1 MALFQPTNVTPSN
14 FNGTGT
20 VDITDGMDVTWQVN
34 GNSPMVAYQ
43 IKIMQN
49 DTDSTEVYDSGKTT
63 ILPPFYGTDSRGNP
77 KVFSK
82 EITASELSTAGMENG
97 YENGYKLQITEWWGQ
112 SDEQSITQS
121 SASYFITRDKPTVTM
136 GIIPTQF
143 TFIRNTFTATYAQAQ
158 GDAIEW
164 SRWEIENV
172 DEAYGKVYDSGKIY
186 GAAELETTY
195 EGFFPTTQY
204 RIKCTVQ
211 TENGVEA
218 DTGWV
223 TFNTWYNA
231 GLYTARMAACPLCD
245 RDAVRVGVPK
255 NMFVLG
261 RSNGGGYSF
270 SGDITHKIITIGRT
284 TTITWS
290 GGIGE
295 TLNIGSG
302 VTYVVYGI
310 TWEPEAMPWHPMARF
325 YGNELDMGVWNS
337 TGGIYVT
344 INGKKVFT
352 ANTGAAGGI
361 EYAIAVTNS
370 AIRIG
375 YIKDGETTIES
386 AGLTPWQDKII
397 EDITIYGINDFFY
410 IWAFE
415 GDEPSSVDYIIST
428 RDNYPAYT
436 DMTQFMYTAQREDL
450 FTGDIATHDTNYLSI
465 YRDNPGNTIP
475 FHIADMPVGFTS
487 VLDYSA
493 ASQQTYAYKMYPLY
507 ANQYSDYNI
516 STIYKRIDVRP
527 LWWNYTVLTAYP
539 DSEGVYHVIDEYRF
553 ALDVASGAVGNNNSP
568 AMMQNFT
575 RYPTVQRTS
584 ANYRSGTLSAFIGK
598 VKDGQYADGI
608 DLMEELYALSTSNL
622 TKFLKTRKGDFMMI
636 EVSAPIAMQIGD
648 KFAVQ
653 PAKISLPWAEVGST
667 DGVSAV
673 GNCMMADAPF
683 FYGDLITGELIM
695 LYNPEYVDPYAW
707 TLSGNGN
714 LYLTDPGIYDE
725 YDYSLNSD
733 KEVRLE
739 VG

>member
-43 IKIMQN
+43 IRIMQN
-49 DTDSTEVYDSGKTT
+49 DTDSTEVYDSGKLTL
-63 ILPPFYGTDSRGNP
+63 LPPFYGTDSRGNP
-77 KVFSK
+77 KVFTK
-82 EITASELSTAGMENG
+82 NIAAAALSTAGITNG
-97 YENGYKLQITEWWGQ
+97 YENGYKLQITEWWGNT
-112 SDEQSITQS
+112 DEQSITQS

-136 GIIPTQF
+136 GIISTQF

-172 DEAYGKVYDSGKIY
+172 DEAYGKIYDSGKIY

-223 TFNTWYNA
+223 VFNTWYNS
-231 GLYTARMAACPLCD
+231 GYDTANMLACPLCD

-255 NMFVLG
+255 NMYVLG
-261 RSNGGGYSF
+261 RDNGGGYAF
-270 SGDITHKIITIGRT
+270 SVDSTNRKIRLSDETA
-284 TTITWS
+284 ITWS

-295 TLNIGSG
+295 TLNIGGG

-310 TWEPEAMPWHPMARF
+310 TGTPESLPEHPMARF
-325 YGNELDMGVWNS
+325 YGNGLEMGVWNS

-344 INGKKVFT
+344 INGQAVFT
-352 ANTGAAGGI
+352 ANTGASSGI

-370 AIRIG
+370 EIRIG
-375 YIKDGETTIES
+375 YIKNGTTTIENTL
-386 AGLTPWQDKII
+386 LTPWQDKII
-397 EDITIYGINDFFY
+397 EAITIYGPNDFSY
-410 IWAFE
+410 VWAFE
-415 GDEPSSVDYIIST
+415 GDEPYNADYII
-428 RDNYPAYT
+428 NGNQYYPAYVNR
-436 DMTQFMYTAQREDL
+436 TQFLYTAISADL
-450 FTGDIATHDTNYLSI
+450 YTGPNSNTRTTVFSL
-465 YRDNPGNTIP
+465 YRKNPYDVVPI
-475 FHIADMPVGFTS
+475 HIADMPIGFTS

-493 ASQQTYAYKMYPLY
+493 GSQQNYTYRLFPLFS
-507 ANQYSDYNI
+507 NGYSDYNI
-516 STIYKRIDVRP
+516 DPFYTSLNVRP

-539 DSEGVYHVIDEYRF
+539 DSKGIYHVIDEYRF
-553 ALDVASGAVGNNNSP
+553 ALDVSSGAVGNNNSP

-575 RYPTVQRTS
+575 RYPTVQKTS

-598 VKDGQYADGI
+598 VSDDKYVDTI
-608 DLMEELYALSTSNL
+608 DLMEDLYALSTSNL

-667 DGVSAV
+667 EGISAV

-683 FYGDLITGELIM
+683 FYVDLVTGELIM
-695 LYNPEYVDPYAW
+695 LYNPEYVESDAFSL
-707 TLSGNGN
+707 TTGD
-714 LYLTDPGIYDE
+714 LYLNDPGIYDE

>member
-20 VDITDGMDVTWQVN
+20 IDVTDGMDVAWQVN

-43 IKIMQN
+43 IRIMQN
-49 DTDSTEVYDSGKTT
+49 DTDSTEVYDSGKLTL
-63 ILPPFYGTDSRGNP
+63 LPPFYGTDSRGNP
-77 KVFSK
+77 KVFTK
-82 EITASELSTAGMENG
+82 NIAAAALSTAGITNG
-97 YENGYKLQITEWWGQ
+97 YENGYKLQITEWWGNT
-112 SDEQSITQS
+112 DEQSITQS
-121 SASYFITRDKPTVTM
+121 SASYFITRTKPTVTM

-143 TFIRNTFTATYAQAQ
+143 NFIRNTFTATYAQAQ

-172 DEAYGKVYDSGKIY
+172 DEAYGKIYDSGKIY

-218 DTGWV
+218 DTGWA
-223 TFNTWYNA
+223 TFNTWYVTNDGA
-231 GLYTARMAACPLCD
+231 ANMLACPLCD

-261 RSNGGGYSF
+261 RSNSSEYSF
-270 SGDITHKIITIGRT
+270 SGPLNHKKITLAANTA
-284 TTITWS
+284 ITWS

-295 TLNIGSG
+295 TLNIGGG

-310 TWEPEAMPWHPMARF
+310 TGTPEAIPEHPMAQF
-325 YGNELDMGVWNS
+325 YGNGLEMGVWNS

-344 INGKKVFT
+344 INGERVFT
-352 ANTGAAGGI
+352 ANTGSSSGI

-370 AIRIG
+370 EIRIG
-375 YIKDGETTIES
+375 YIKSGTTTIEG
-386 AGLTPWQDKII
+386 APLTPWQDKII
-397 EDITIYGINDFFY
+397 EAITIYGNNDFFY
-410 IWAFE
+410 VWAFE
-415 GDEPSSVDYIIST
+415 GDEPNNADSIINT
-428 RDNYPAYT
+428 RQNYPGYVNN
-436 DMTQFMYTAQREDL
+436 TQFLYVPSGEDL
-450 FTGDIATHDTNYLSI
+450 YTGTTSNTGTNSLSL
-465 YRDNPGNTIP
+465 YRKNPYDTIP
-475 FHIADMPVGFTS
+475 LHIADMPIGFTS

-493 ASQQTYAYKMYPLY
+493 GSQQNYTYRLFPLFST
-507 ANQYSDYNI
+507 QYSDYNI
-516 STIYKRIDVRP
+516 DPFYTSLDVRP

-539 DSEGVYHVIDEYRF
+539 DSENVYHVIDEYRF

-575 RYPTVQRTS
+575 RYPTVQKTS

-598 VKDGQYADGI
+598 VSNDQYVDSI

-636 EVSAPIAMQIGD
+636 EVSAPVAMQIGD
-648 KFAVQ
+648 KFAAQ
-653 PAKISLPWAEVGST
+653 PAKISLPWAEVGNT
-667 DGVSAV
+667 GNVSAV
-673 GNCMMADAPF
+673 GNCMMADAPY
-683 FYGDLITGELIM
+683 FYVDLVTGELIM
-695 LYNPEYVDPYAW
+695 LYNPEYVASDAF
-707 TLSGNGN
+707 TLSNGD
-714 LYLTDPGIYDE
+714 LYLNDPGIYDE

>member
-63 ILPPFYGTDSRGNP
+63 ILPPFYGMDARGNP
-77 KVFSK
+77 KVFTK
-82 EITASELSTAGMENG
+82 EITAGELSTAGMENG

-112 SDEQSITQS
+112 DDAQSITQS

-136 GIIPTQF
+136 GTIPTQF
-143 TFIRNTFTATYAQAQ
+143 TFIRHTFTATYAQSQ

-223 TFNTWYNA
+223 TFNTWYNE
-231 GLYTARMAACPLCD
+231 GLYNAMMAACPLCD

-255 NMFVLG
+255 NMYVLG
-261 RSNGGGYSF
+261 RSNSSAYSF
-270 SGDITHKIITIGRT
+270 SGALTHRKITLAAN

-295 TLNIGSG
+295 TLNIGGS

-310 TWEPEAMPWHPMARF
+310 TGTPEAMPEYPMARF
-325 YGNELDMGVWNS
+325 YGNGLEMGVWNS
-337 TGGIYVT
+337 TAGIYVT
-344 INGKKVFT
+344 IGGKRVFT
-352 ANTGAAGGI
+352 SDTGASGGI
-361 EYAIAVTNS
+361 EYAIAITNS
-370 AIRIG
+370 EIRMG
-375 YIKDGETTIES
+375 YIKSGTTTIES
-386 AGLTPWQDKII
+386 AGLTPWQDRII
-397 EDITIYGINDFFY
+397 DAVTVYGANDFFY
-410 IWAFE
+410 VWANE
-415 GDEPSSVDYIIST
+415 GDEPGQADYIIST

-436 DMTQFMYTAQREDL
+436 DRTQFLYTAQRVDL
-450 FTGDIATHDTNYLSI
+450 FTGDIATHDTNHLSI
-465 YRDNPGNTIP
+465 YRDNPENKIP
-475 FHIADMPVGFTS
+475 LHIADMPVGFTS

-539 DSEGVYHVIDEYRF
+539 DSEGIYHVIDEYRF

-598 VKDGQYADGI
+598 VSDDKYVDTI
-608 DLMEELYALSTSNL
+608 DLMEDLYALSTSNL

-667 DGVSAV
+667 EGVSAV

-683 FYGDLITGELIM
+683 FYVDLVTGELIM
-695 LYNPEYVDPYAW
+695 LYNPEYVASDAF
-707 TLSGNGN
+707 TLTTGD
-714 LYLTDPGIYDE
+714 LYLNDPGVYDE

>member
-20 VDITDGMDVTWQVN
+20 VDITDGMNVTWQVN

-49 DTDSTEVYDSGKTT
+49 DTDSTEVYDSGKTS
-63 ILPPFYGTDSRGNP
+63 ILPPFYGMDARGNP

-82 EITASELSTAGMENG
+82 EITAGELSTAGMENG

-112 SDEQSITQS
+112 DNAQSITQS
-121 SASYFITRDKPTVTM
+121 SASYFITRSKPTVTM
-136 GIIPTQF
+136 GVISTQF

-223 TFNTWYNA
+223 VFNTWYNS
-231 GLYTARMAACPLCD
+231 GYDTANMMACSLCD

-255 NMFVLG
+255 NMYVLG
-261 RSNGGGYSF
+261 RSNDGEYSF
-270 SGDITHKIITIGRT
+270 SGAINHKKITLSSNTA
-284 TTITWS
+284 ITWS

-295 TLNIGSG
+295 TLNIGGG

-310 TWEPEAMPWHPMARF
+310 TGTPGTTPEHPMARF
-325 YGNELDMGVWNS
+325 YGNGLEMGVWNS
-337 TGGIYVT
+337 TGGVYVT
-344 INGKKVFT
+344 INGKTVFT
-352 ANTGAAGGI
+352 ANTGSASGI

-370 AIRIG
+370 EIRIG
-375 YIKDGETTIES
+375 YIKSGTTTIES
-386 AGLTPWQDKII
+386 ASLTPWQDRII
-397 EDITIYGINDFFY
+397 EAITIYGPNDFFY
-410 IWAFE
+410 LWAFE
-415 GDEPSSVDYIIST
+415 GDEPNNADSIINT
-428 RDNYPAYT
+428 RQNYPGYVNN
-436 DMTQFMYTAQREDL
+436 TQFLYVPSREDL
-450 FTGDIATHDTNYLSI
+450 YTGTTSNTGTNSLSL
-465 YRDNPGNTIP
+465 YRKNPYDTIP
-475 FHIADMPVGFTS
+475 LHIADMPIGFTS
-487 VLDYSA
+487 LLDYSA
-493 ASQQTYAYKMYPLY
+493 GSQQNYTYRLFPLFST
-507 ANQYSDYNI
+507 QYSDYNI
-516 STIYKRIDVRP
+516 DPFYTSLEVRP
-527 LWWNYTVLTAYP
+527 LWWNYTVLTAYK
-539 DSEGVYHVIDEYRF
+539 DSKGIYHVIDEYRF
-553 ALDVASGAVGNNNSP
+553 ALDVSSGAVGNNNSP
-568 AMMQNFT
+568 AIMQNFT
-575 RYPTVQRTS
+575 RYPTVQKIS

-598 VKDGQYADGI
+598 VSDGQYVDDI
-608 DLMEELYALSTSNL
+608 DLMEDLYALSTSNL

-636 EVSAPIAMQIGD
+636 EVAAPITMQIGD

-673 GNCMMADAPF
+673 GNCMMADAPY
-683 FYGDLITGELIM
+683 FYVDLVTGELIM
-695 LYNPEYVDPYAW
+695 LYNPEYVESDAFSL
-707 TLSGNGN
+707 TTGD
-714 LYLTDPGIYDE
+714 LYLNDPGIYDE

>member
-49 DTDSTEVYDSGKTT
+49 DTDSTEVYDSGKTA

-82 EITASELSTAGMENG
+82 EITAGELSTAGMENG

-112 SDEQSITQS
+112 DDAQSITQS
-121 SASYFITRDKPTVTM
+121 SASYFITRSKPTVTM
-136 GIIPTQF
+136 GVISTQF
-143 TFIRNTFTATYAQAQ
+143 TFIRSTFTATYAQAQ

-172 DEAYGKVYDSGKIY
+172 DEAYGKIYDSGKIY

-195 EGFFPTTQY
+195 EGFFPSTQY

-223 TFNTWYNA
+223 TFNTWYNS
-231 GLYTARMAACPLCD
+231 GYDTANMMACSLCD

-255 NMFVLG
+255 NMYVLG
-261 RSNGGGYSF
+261 RSNSSAYSF
-270 SGDITHKIITIGRT
+270 GGSTNHEKITLSANTA
-284 TTITWS
+284 ITWS
-290 GGIGE
+290 GGIND
-295 TLNIGSG
+295 TLNIGG
-302 VTYVVYGI
+302 GATYVVYGVTGTPSSI
-310 TWEPEAMPWHPMARF
+310 PTYPIARF
-325 YGNELDMGVWNS
+325 YGDGIEMSVWNS
-337 TGGIYVT
+337 TSGIYVA
-344 INGKKVFT
+344 INGRNVFT
-352 ANTGAAGGI
+352 ANTGSSSGV
-361 EYAIAVTNS
+361 EYAIAITNRK
-370 AIRIG
+370 IRIG
-375 YIKDGETTIES
+375 YIRSGTIMQS
-386 AGLTPWQDKII
+386 DDITPWQDRII
-397 EDITIYGINDFFY
+397 DAITLYGANDFFY
-410 IWAFE
+410 VWVFE
-415 GDEPSSVDYIIST
+415 GDEPNQADSIIST
-428 RDNYPAYT
+428 RYGYPAYT
-436 DMTQFMYTAQREDL
+436 NFTQFLYSPANGNL
-450 FTGDIATHDTNYLSI
+450 FSGNAYNAAGMNSLSL
-465 YRDNPGNTIP
+465 YRRNPGVDIP
-475 FHIADMPVGFTS
+475 SRIANMPIGFTS

-493 ASQQTYAYKMYPLY
+493 GSQQTYAYRLFPLY
-507 ANQYSDYNI
+507 STAISDYNI
-516 STIYKRIDVRP
+516 APYYTSMEIRP
-527 LWWNYTVLTAYP
+527 VWWNYTILTAFQ
-539 DSEGVYHVIDEYRF
+539 DSEGIYHVIDEYRF

-568 AMMQNFT
+568 AIMQNFT

-584 ANYRSGTLSAFIGK
+584 DNYRSGTLSAFIGK
-598 VKDGQYADGI
+598 VSDGQYADGI

-636 EVSAPIAMQIGD
+636 EVSAPVAMQIGD

-653 PAKISLPWAEVGST
+653 PAKISLPWTEVGST
-667 DGVSAV
+667 DGISAV

-683 FYGDLITGELIM
+683 FYVDLVTGELIM
-695 LYNPEYVDPYAW
+695 LYNPEYVESDAFSL
-707 TLSGNGN
+707 TTGN
-714 LYLTDPGIYDE
+714 LYLNDPGIYDE